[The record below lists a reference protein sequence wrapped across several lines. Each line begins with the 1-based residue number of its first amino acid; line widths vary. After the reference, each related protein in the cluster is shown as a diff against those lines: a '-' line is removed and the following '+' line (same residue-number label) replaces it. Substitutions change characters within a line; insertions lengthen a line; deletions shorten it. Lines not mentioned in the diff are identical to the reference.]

1 MERGTTTRLTSLRG
15 IAALLLLLATLVFAV
30 GATVEQSTAGEASE
44 ARSMGAAPSAAA
56 SQERGEGGAEAH
68 RDEEVATGEEA
79 RGEAAAEPAAEA
91 AAGQAEGANESHEAG
106 SEAILGINPESTT
119 AVAVVVA
126 ISFLL
131 VLSLW
136 LRGSAA
142 ILALAALFAV
152 AFAAFDGREV
162 LHQIAEARNGLAAIA
177 VLAAG
182 LHVAAAA
189 VAGLAAARGA

>member
-1 MERGTTTRLTSLRG
+1 MDRGTTTRLTSLRG
-15 IAALLLLLATLVFAV
+15 IAALLLLLATLVFAA

-44 ARSMGAAPSAAA
+44 ARSMGAAPSVAA
-56 SQERGEGGAEAH
+56 SQERGEEGEEGH
-68 RDEEVATGEEA
+68 RDEEVATGEAA
-79 RGEAAAEPAAEA
+79 RGETGEAAA
-91 AAGQAEGANESHEAG
+91 GHAEGANESHEAG
-106 SEAILGINPESTT
+106 SEAVFGINPESTA

-131 VLSLW
+131 VLALW

-142 ILALAALFAV
+142 ILAIAALFAL

-162 LHQIAEARNGLAAIA
+162 LHQVGEARGGLAAIA
-177 VLAAG
+177 MLAAG